1 MACIADWGF
10 VCECGSKEL
19 AAAPAESGRA
29 YLCPK
34 CARAYLGP
42 NAPIAWSVV
51 ERELRRRYSDRFA
64 FGWLRSGV
72 ALADRRE
79 VPEPSE
85 LTERRGRFA
94 AAERKGALLGAVLVV
109 LMLLSVARAVWS

>member
-19 AAAPAESGRA
+19 AAAPAESGCA

-42 NAPIAWSVV
+42 NAPVRWSVV
-51 ERELRRRYSDRFA
+51 DQELGRRQGDRYA
-64 FGWLRSGV
+64 FGWIRDGV
-72 ALADRRE
+72 PLEQRRE
-79 VPEPSE
+79 VPE
-85 LTERRGRFA
+85 LGARAGRFA

-109 LMLLSVARAVWS
+109 LMLLTAARAVLS

>member
-42 NAPIAWSVV
+42 NAPVTWSVV
-51 ERELRRRYSDRFA
+51 ERELRGRHSDRFA
-64 FGWLRSGV
+64 FDWLRTGV
-72 ALADRRE
+72 ALVDRRE
-79 VPEPSE
+79 VAE
-85 LTERRGRFA
+85 LGEHAGRFD